1 MPLPFD
7 ERPVDD
13 TPVHTA
19 DLPPTHVPAAFVT
32 VAAFPQRSNGKLDVD
47 ALPDP
52 VRAPAVEVAAP
63 ITPTESALAHAVA
76 TVLGLDGV
84 SVTDRFFDLG
94 GDSIRAIHLVADMVA
109 ISITR
114 ELGPLVTA
122 IVVIGRS
129 GSAFAAEIGTMKVTE
144 ELDAIETMALH
155 PIAFLVTP
163 KLLAMLVM
171 MPCLTIWAD
180 LMGVLGG
187 SLFGIMGANHT
198 FGSYLAATRDSLFMR
213 DIITGLVKSIVFGLV
228 ITGVGCHEG
237 FLTGA
242 GSEQV
247 GRSTTSAVV
256 TSIFLVVFVDLIF
269 TAIFYM
275 TTGT

>member
-1 MPLPFD
+1 VEL
-7 ERPVDD
+7 
-13 TPVHTA
+13 
-19 DLPPTHVPAAFVT
+19 LLNIGAATEKGLAYVGGLT
-32 VAAFPQRSNGKLDVD
+32 QLLG
-47 ALPDP
+47 
-52 VRAPAVEVAAP
+52 RAV
-63 ITPTESALAHAVA
+63 AHAITSPLKRSQSLHRA
-76 TVLGLDGV
+76 THQAMAVGV
-84 SVTDRFFDLG
+84 SAVPVISFITFFIGVIMALQGAYELRRFGAL
-94 GDSIRAIHLVADMVA
+94 HLVADMVA

-180 LMGVLGG
+180 LMGVVGG
-187 SLFGIMGANHT
+187 SVFGIIGANYT
-198 FGSYLAATRDSLFMR
+198 LGAYLAATRDSLLMR
-213 DIITGLVKSIVFGLV
+213 DLVTGLVKSIVFGLV
-228 ITGVGCHEG
+228 ITGVGCQEG

-256 TSIFLVVFVDLIF
+256 TSIFLVVFVDLVF

-275 TTGT
+275 TSGT

>member
-1 MPLPFD
+1 VELLLNIGAATEKGLAYVGGLTDLLGRALGHAIASPLK
-7 ERPVDD
+7 
-13 TPVHTA
+13 
-19 DLPPTHVPAAFVT
+19 
-32 VAAFPQRSNGKLDVD
+32 RSQSLQ
-47 ALPDP
+47 
-52 VRAPAVEVAAP
+52 
-63 ITPTESALAHAVA
+63 
-76 TVLGLDGV
+76 
-84 SVTDRFFDLG
+84 
-94 GDSIRAIHLVADMVA
+94 RAIHQAMAVGVTAIPVISFITFFIGVIMALQGAYELRRFGALQLVADMVA

-155 PIAFLVTP
+155 PVAFLVTP

-187 SLFGIMGANHT
+187 SMFGLIGADYT
-198 FGSYLAATRDSLFMR
+198 FGGYLAATRDALFMR

-228 ITGVGCHEG
+228 ITGVGCQEG
-237 FLTGA
+237 FMTGS

-256 TSIFLVVFVDLIF
+256 TSIFLVVLVDLIF

-275 TTGT
+275 TSGT

>member
-1 MPLPFD
+1 VELLL
-7 ERPVDD
+7 
-13 TPVHTA
+13 TIG
-19 DLPPTHVPAAFVT
+19 AA
-32 VAAFPQRSNGKLDVD
+32 
-47 ALPDP
+47 
-52 VRAPAVEVAAP
+52 
-63 ITPTESALAHAVA
+63 TEKGIAYVGGLAQLLSRALADAVTSPLKRRLSFQRA
-76 TVLGLDGV
+76 THQAMAVGV
-84 SVTDRFFDLG
+84 TAIPVISFITFFIGVIMALQGAYELRRFGAL
-94 GDSIRAIHLVADMVA
+94 HLVADMVA

-114 ELGPLVTA
+114 ELGPLITA

-155 PIAFLVTP
+155 PITFLVTP

-187 SLFGIMGANHT
+187 SVFGMMGANYT
-198 FGSYLAATRDSLFMR
+198 FGTYLAATRDALFIR

-228 ITGVGCHEG
+228 ITGVGCQEG
-237 FLTGA
+237 FSTGT

-247 GRSTTSAVV
+247 GRSTTAAVV
-256 TSIFLVVFVDLIF
+256 TSIFLIVFVDLVF

-275 TTGT
+275 TSRV

>member
-1 MPLPFD
+1 MELLLSIGAAT
-7 ERPVDD
+7 EKGLAYIGGL
-13 TPVHTA
+13 T
-19 DLPPTHVPAAFVT
+19 DLLG
-32 VAAFPQRSNGKLDVD
+32 R
-47 ALPDP
+47 ALG
-52 VRAPAVEVAAP
+52 
-63 ITPTESALAHAVA
+63 HAVYSPLKRSQSFRRA
-76 TVLGLDGV
+76 SHQAMAVGV
-84 SVTDRFFDLG
+84 TAVPVISFITFFIGVIMALQGAYELRRFG
-94 GDSIRAIHLVADMVA
+94 AIRLVADMVA

-155 PIAFLVTP
+155 PVAFLVTP

-187 SLFGIMGANHT
+187 SVFGMIGADYT
-198 FGSYLAATRDSLFMR
+198 LGAYLSATRDALFMR

-228 ITGVGCHEG
+228 ITGVGCQEG
-237 FLTGA
+237 FMTGS

-269 TAIFYM
+269 TAIFYL
-275 TTGT
+275 TSGV

>member
-1 MPLPFD
+1 VELLLNIGIAT
-7 ERPVDD
+7 EKGLAYIGGLVRLLGRAL
-13 TPVHTA
+13 A
-19 DLPPTHVPAAFVT
+19 DAFV
-32 VAAFPQRSNGKLDVD
+32 APLKRSLSFQRASHQ
-47 ALPDP
+47 AM
-52 VRAPAVEVAAP
+52 AV
-63 ITPTESALAHAVA
+63 
-76 TVLGLDGV
+76 GV
-84 SVTDRFFDLG
+84 SAIPVISFITFFIGVIMALQGAYELKRFG
-94 GDSIRAIHLVADMVA
+94 AIHLVADMVA

-155 PIAFLVTP
+155 PTAFLVTP

-187 SLFGIMGANHT
+187 SVFGMIGASYT
-198 FGSYLAATRDSLFMR
+198 FGTYLASTRDALFMR
-213 DIITGLVKSIVFGLV
+213 DIITGLVKSVVFGVV
-228 ITGVGCHEG
+228 ITGVGCQEG
-237 FLTGA
+237 FSTGA

-269 TAIFYM
+269 TAIFYISS
-275 TTGT
+275 GI

>member
-1 MPLPFD
+1 VELLLSIGAAT
-7 ERPVDD
+7 ERGLAYVGGLARLLGQALAD
-13 TPVHTA
+13 T
-19 DLPPTHVPAAFVT
+19 F
-32 VAAFPQRSNGKLDVD
+32 
-47 ALPDP
+47 
-52 VRAPAVEVAAP
+52 AAP
-63 ITPTESALAHAVA
+63 LKRSLSFQRASHQAMAV
-76 TVLGLDGV
+76 GV
-84 SVTDRFFDLG
+84 SAIPVISFITFFIGVIMALQGAYELKRFG
-94 GDSIRAIHLVADMVA
+94 AIHLVADMVA

-187 SLFGIMGANHT
+187 SAFGMIGASYT
-198 FGSYLAATRDSLFMR
+198 FGTYLAATRDALFVR
-213 DIITGLVKSIVFGLV
+213 DIITGLVKSVVFGVV
-228 ITGVGCHEG
+228 ITGVGCQEG
-237 FLTGA
+237 FSTGA

-269 TAIFYM
+269 TAAFYL
-275 TTGT
+275 TSGA

>member
-1 MPLPFD
+1 
-7 ERPVDD
+7 
-13 TPVHTA
+13 
-19 DLPPTHVPAAFVT
+19 
-32 VAAFPQRSNGKLDVD
+32 
-47 ALPDP
+47 
-52 VRAPAVEVAAP
+52 
-63 ITPTESALAHAVA
+63 
-76 TVLGLDGV
+76 
-84 SVTDRFFDLG
+84 
-94 GDSIRAIHLVADMVA
+94 
-109 ISITR
+109 
-114 ELGPLVTA
+114 
-122 IVVIGRS
+122 
-129 GSAFAAEIGTMKVTE
+129 
-144 ELDAIETMALH
+144 MALH

-180 LMGVLGG
+180 FMGVLGG
-187 SLFGIMGANHT
+187 SLFGIIGANYT

-213 DIITGLVKSIVFGLV
+213 DIITGLVKSVVFGLV
-228 ITGVGCHEG
+228 ITGVGCQEG

>member
-1 MPLPFD
+1 MEL
-7 ERPVDD
+7 
-13 TPVHTA
+13 
-19 DLPPTHVPAAFVT
+19 LLNIGAATEECLAYVGSL
-32 VAAFPQRSNGKLDVD
+32 AQLLGRAMVD
-47 ALPDP
+47 A
-52 VRAPAVEVAAP
+52 V
-63 ITPTESALAHAVA
+63 
-76 TVLGLDGV
+76 V
-84 SVTDRFFDLG
+84 SPLKRSLSFQ
-94 GDSIRAIHLVADMVA
+94 RAIHQAMAVGVTAIPVISFITFFIGVIMALQGAYELRRFGALYLVADMVA

-155 PIAFLVTP
+155 PIAFLVAP

-187 SLFGIMGANHT
+187 SVFGMMGVNYT
-198 FGSYLAATRDSLFMR
+198 FGTYLAATRDALFIR
-213 DIITGLVKSIVFGLV
+213 DIITGLVKSIVFALV
-228 ITGVGCHEG
+228 ITGVGCQEG
-237 FLTGA
+237 FSTDT

-247 GRSTTSAVV
+247 GRSTTAAVV
-256 TSIFLVVFVDLIF
+256 TSIFLIVFVDLVF

-275 TTGT
+275 TSRV

>member
-1 MPLPFD
+1 M
-7 ERPVDD
+7 
-13 TPVHTA
+13 
-19 DLPPTHVPAAFVT
+19 
-32 VAAFPQRSNGKLDVD
+32 
-47 ALPDP
+47 
-52 VRAPAVEVAAP
+52 
-63 ITPTESALAHAVA
+63 
-76 TVLGLDGV
+76 
-84 SVTDRFFDLG
+84 
-94 GDSIRAIHLVADMVA
+94 A

-144 ELDAIETMALH
+144 ELDALETMALH
-155 PIAFLVTP
+155 PIGFLVTP

-187 SLFGIMGANHT
+187 SVFGIIGADYT
-198 FGSYLAATRDSLFMR
+198 FGSYLLATRDALFMR

-228 ITGVGCHEG
+228 ITGVGCQEG
-237 FLTGA
+237 FSTGA
-242 GSEQV
+242 GSEEV

-269 TAIFYM
+269 TAIFYVTRRSM
-275 TTGT
+275 MSSGNRWTRSFPREISACSTVIARFFTASASTCNRRKPS

>member
-1 MPLPFD
+1 MELLLSIGAATEKGLAYIGGLTDLLGRALGNAIYSPLKRSQSF
-7 ERPVDD
+7 RRASHQAMAVGVTAVPVISFI
-13 TPVHTA
+13 TFFIGVIM
-19 DLPPTHVPAAFVT
+19 
-32 VAAFPQRSNGKLDVD
+32 
-47 ALPDP
+47 ALQGAYEL
-52 VRAPAVEVAAP
+52 R
-63 ITPTESALAHAVA
+63 
-76 TVLGLDGV
+76 
-84 SVTDRFFDLG
+84 RFG
-94 GDSIRAIHLVADMVA
+94 AIHLVADMVA

-155 PIAFLVTP
+155 PVAFLVTP

-180 LMGVLGG
+180 LMGVFGG
-187 SLFGIMGANHT
+187 SVFGMIGADYT
-198 FGSYLAATRDSLFMR
+198 FRAYLSATRDALFMR
-213 DIITGLVKSIVFGLV
+213 DIVTGLVKSIVFGLV
-228 ITGVGCHEG
+228 ITGVGCQEG
-237 FLTGA
+237 FRTGA

-269 TAIFYM
+269 TAVFYM
-275 TTGT
+275 TSGT